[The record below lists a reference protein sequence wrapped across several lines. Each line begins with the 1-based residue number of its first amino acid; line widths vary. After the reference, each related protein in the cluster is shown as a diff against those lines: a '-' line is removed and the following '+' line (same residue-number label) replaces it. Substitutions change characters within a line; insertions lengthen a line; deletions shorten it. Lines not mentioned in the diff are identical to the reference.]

1 MINLLPPQ
9 EKEDLKKEEQYKIVL
24 ILGILILVCLIY
36 FSLIL
41 YSINIFLFGEA
52 ESQKIVYTQREKEL
66 KNPQIQAFQASLSEF
81 NKKVSQLDSFYQN
94 QVSFTGILG
103 KISATIPPEISLI
116 SLSLSLEEEAVK
128 CSFSGFSPNRETLV
142 KFKDVLEK
150 EEGFTKVYFPPT
162 CWVKPKDI
170 NFTIGFNIIR

>member
-9 EKEDLKKEEQYKIVL
+9 EREDLKKEEQYKIVL
-24 ILGILILVCLIY
+24 ILGMIVFVCLIY

-66 KNPQIQAFQASLSEF
+66 KNPQIQAFQTNLAEF
-81 NKKVSQLDSFYQN
+81 NKKVSQLNSFYQN
-94 QVSFTGILG
+94 QISFTGMLG

-116 SLSLSLEEEAVK
+116 SLSLSLEEKAVK
-128 CSFSGFSPNRETLV
+128 CSFSGFSPDRETLV
-142 KFKDVLEK
+142 KFKDILEK
-150 EEGFTKVYFPPT
+150 EEGFTEIYFPPT
-162 CWVKPKDI
+162 CWTKPKDI
-170 NFTIGFNIIR
+170 NFTINFNIIR